1 MMSKLWSAYKADRQ
15 GNFAIMAAVSV
26 GILIMLVSAAIEIT
40 RMGSAKSKLQSI
52 TDMAV
57 LAGAIAADSRDENR
71 EDVVLAAIAENSY
84 KIAPMTISGEP
95 TVIFDDATKTVK
107 VAIETD
113 INSVLSK
120 FLGNGQ
126 LGVSAES
133 ESLYA
138 PDAVAPI
145 SIAFALDVSGS
156 MNDTTGDGR
165 IKIDTLQ
172 SSIGLLFEALEDG
185 SKDKDKLLA
194 VLRTGMSAY
203 NTEMV
208 DSMPMDYGWEDLND
222 AVGRLYA
229 EGGTNSVP
237 ALQNTYDQLLQD
249 RDFRINNGE
258 DISNLV
264 EYALFMTD
272 GNNNQ
277 PVWDQESAA
286 ICSAMK
292 ADGIELFSIAFA
304 AEEPGEALLL
314 NCASG
319 DADAETGPTEDQ
331 EKNADK
337 CMNNGSDGQ
346 GNAFGTCSDN
356 DVEDLKES
364 KSDYYHDAENS
375 EAFKEAFRDIG
386 ESIAQVYIRIL

>member
-1 MMSKLWSAYKADRQ
+1 MMCKLWSAYKADRQ

-222 AVGRLYA
+222 AVGQLYA

-258 DISNLV
+258 DILRYIV
-264 EYALFMTD
+264 ILTGMEYQRCAV
-272 GNNNQ
+272 
-277 PVWDQESAA
+277 PV
-286 ICSAMK
+286 
-292 ADGIELFSIAFA
+292 
-304 AEEPGEALLL
+304 
-314 NCASG
+314 
-319 DADAETGPTEDQ
+319 
-331 EKNADK
+331 
-337 CMNNGSDGQ
+337 
-346 GNAFGTCSDN
+346 
-356 DVEDLKES
+356 
-364 KSDYYHDAENS
+364 
-375 EAFKEAFRDIG
+375 
-386 ESIAQVYIRIL
+386 